1 MVQDINS
8 LEYNRVLFI
17 PEKCTVPVGYTREI
31 DVYMSEAVNNKNKKK
46 INIRILKNSNERKSY
61 HGSLPEKERGP
72 K

>member
-31 DVYMSEAVNNKNKKK
+31 DVYMSEAVNNKNKK
-46 INIRILKNSNERKSY
+46 INQHSNF
-61 HGSLPEKERGP
+61 EKFKRT
-72 K
+72 KKLSW